1 MRDIK
6 SVVLVIV
13 LILLI
18 SVVGFLA
25 YMISNGQDPLVLF
38 NSRAVDN
45 NEGVDSD
52 LLANAGDGSN
62 DSIPDELSPTP
73 TTSFTSTSPT
83 ITPINTTTLQPS
95 ITSLP
100 ETGGGTT
107 STPTPTPTPT
117 EELLVA
123 GISDYINPLIMSGG
137 ILILLAMLL

>member
-1 MRDIK
+1 MRDMK

-18 SVVGFLA
+18 SVVGFLT

-38 NSRAVDN
+38 NSRATDN

-95 ITSLP
+95 ITLLP

-107 STPTPTPTPT
+107 STPTPTPT

-123 GISDYINPLIMSGG
+123 GISDYINPLIISGG